1 MPYISQVSRNKIDPY
16 IDLLKA
22 SIQTPGDLNYAITQL
37 SRSFLTPLPGSTYEE
52 VALVTGVLE
61 NVKQEMYRRHASPY
75 EDSAIK
81 RNGDVYDN

>member
-1 MPYISQVSRNKIDPY
+1 MPYISQNSRERIDPY
-16 IDLLKA
+16 IEFLKDA
-22 SIQTPGDLNYAITQL
+22 VHTPGDLNYAITQL

-75 EDSAIK
+75 EDSAIE
-81 RNGDVYDN
+81 RNGDVY